1 MNELLLQGLVNG
13 IILGMIY
20 ALIGLG
26 LNVVFGVLRVVNFA
40 HGEFIIL
47 GAYAAYFLQ
56 RLLGLSPFLAM
67 PLIFAGFG
75 VLGYLMYFVLIR
87 RLAKSDDPE
96 HASLLVMFGVS
107 IALGALMLLFF
118 EADSRS
124 LAYSFDPPFLM
135 FGSVI
140 IPTTKLVALGVV
152 LAITAVLAFFLY
164 RTLPGKALRAIIMN
178 RDAVQIVGV
187 DLEQLSAM
195 TLGLGLGLAGVTG
208 VLVAMIF
215 PAFSPFIGQD
225 YTLIGFI
232 VIVLGGL
239 GHPVGAIVGGIIFG
253 LTEQTAQVYMN
264 GSIASLMGF
273 LLLIGVILVRPT
285 GIFGREAMK

>member
-13 IILGMIY
+13 LILGAIY
-20 ALIGLG
+20 ALIGLS

-47 GAYAAYFLQ
+47 GAYGAYYAQQF
-56 RLLGLSPFLAM
+56 LGLSPFLAM
-67 PLIFAGFG
+67 PLIFAVFG
-75 VLGYLMYFVLIR
+75 VIGYGLYFVLIK

-96 HASLLVMFGVS
+96 HASLLVMFGVA
-107 IALGALMLLFF
+107 IAMGALMLIFF

-124 LAYSFDPPFLM
+124 LAYSMDPPFIM
-135 FGSVI
+135 FGKVI
-140 IPTTKLVALGVV
+140 VPTTKLVALGVV
-152 LAITAVLAFFLY
+152 LVITAIMAWFLY

-187 DLEQLSAM
+187 NLEQMSAM
-195 TLGLGLGLAGVTG
+195 TFGLGLGLAGITG
-208 VLVAMIF
+208 ILVAMIF

-239 GHPVGAIVGGIIFG
+239 GHPIGAIAGGIIFG
-253 LTEQTAQVYMN
+253 LTEQTALVYTS
-264 GSIASLMGF
+264 GTVATLLGF
-273 LLLIGVILVRPT
+273 ILLIVVILVRPT
-285 GIFGREAMK
+285 GLFGREALK

>member
-13 IILGMIY
+13 LILGAIY
-20 ALIGLG
+20 ALIGLS

-47 GAYAAYFLQ
+47 GAYGAYYAQQFM
-56 RLLGLSPFLAM
+56 GLSPFLAM
-67 PLIFAGFG
+67 PLVFAVFG
-75 VLGYLMYFVLIR
+75 VIGYGLYFVLIK

-96 HASLLVMFGVS
+96 HASLLVMFGVA
-107 IALGALMLLFF
+107 IALGALMLIFF
-118 EADSRS
+118 EANSRS
-124 LAYSFDPPFLM
+124 LAYSMDPPFMM
-135 FGSVI
+135 FGNI
-140 IPTTKLVALGVV
+140 IVPTTKLVALGVV
-152 LAITAVLAFFLY
+152 LVITAIMAWFLY

-187 DLEQLSAM
+187 NLEQMSAM
-195 TLGLGLGLAGVTG
+195 TFGLGLGLAGITG
-208 VLVAMIF
+208 ILVAMIF

-239 GHPVGAIVGGIIFG
+239 GHPIGAIAGGIIFG
-253 LTEQTAQVYMN
+253 LTEQTALVYTS
-264 GSIASLMGF
+264 GTVATLLGF
-273 LLLIGVILVRPT
+273 VLLIGVILVRPT
-285 GIFGREAMK
+285 GLFGREALK

>member
-13 IILGMIY
+13 IILGSIY
-20 ALIGLG
+20 ALIGLS
-26 LNVVFGVLRVVNFA
+26 LNVIFGVLRVVNFA

-47 GAYAAYFLQ
+47 GAYAAYFAQ
-56 RLLGLSPFLAM
+56 QLLGLSPFVAM
-67 PLIFAGFG
+67 PLIFAVFG
-75 VLGYLMYFVLIR
+75 VLGYGLYYVLIK
-87 RLAKSDDPE
+87 RLSKSDDPE

-107 IALGALMLLFF
+107 IAMGALMLIFF

-124 LAYSFDPPFLM
+124 LAYRMDPPFLM

-140 IPTTKLVALGVV
+140 VPTTKLVALGVV
-152 LAITAVLAFFLY
+152 VVITAVMAYFLY

-178 RDAVQIVGV
+178 RDAIQIVGV
-187 DLEQLSAM
+187 NLEKMSAM
-195 TLGLGLGLAGVTG
+195 TFGLGLGLAGITG
-208 VLVAMIF
+208 VLIAMIF

-239 GHPVGAIVGGIIFG
+239 GHPIGAIAGGIIFG
-253 LTEQTAQVYMN
+253 LTEQTALVYTS
-264 GSIASLMGF
+264 GTVATLLGF
-273 LLLIGVILVRPT
+273 LLLIGVILVRPK
-285 GIFGREAMK
+285 GLFGQEAMK

>member
-1 MNELLLQGLVNG
+1 MNELLIQGLVNG
-13 IILGMIY
+13 IILGTIY
-20 ALIGLG
+20 ALIGLS
-26 LNVVFGVLRVVNFA
+26 LNVIFGVLRVVNFA

-47 GAYAAYFLQ
+47 GAYGAYFAQ
-56 RLLGLSPFLAM
+56 QFLGLSPFMAM
-67 PLIFAGFG
+67 PLIFLAFG
-75 VLGYLMYFVLIR
+75 AMGYCLYFVLIK

-96 HASLLVMFGVS
+96 HASLLVMFGVA
-107 IALGALMLLFF
+107 IALGALMLIFF

-124 LAYSFDPPFLM
+124 LAYSIDPPFYM
-135 FGSVI
+135 IGSI
-140 IPTTKLVALGVV
+140 IVPTSRLLALGIIIVITII
-152 LAITAVLAFFLY
+152 LAWFLY

-187 DLEQLSAM
+187 NLEQMSAM
-195 TLGLGLGLAGVTG
+195 TFGLGLGLAGITG
-208 VLVAMIF
+208 VLVALIF

-239 GHPVGAIVGGIIFG
+239 GHPVGAVVGGIIFG
-253 LTEQTAQVYMN
+253 LTEQTALVYTS
-264 GSIASLMGF
+264 GTTATLMGF

-285 GIFGREAMK
+285 GLFGREALK

>member
-13 IILGMIY
+13 IILGTIY
-20 ALIGLG
+20 ALIGLS
-26 LNVVFGVLRVVNFA
+26 LNVIFGVLRVVNFA

-47 GAYAAYFLQ
+47 GAYGAYFAQ
-56 RLLGLSPFLAM
+56 QWMGLSPFMAM
-67 PLIFAGFG
+67 PLIFAVFG
-75 VLGYLMYFVLIR
+75 VMGYGLYFVLIR

-96 HASLLVMFGVS
+96 HASLLVMFGVA
-107 IALGALMLLFF
+107 IALGALMLIFF

-124 LAYSFDPPFLM
+124 LAYSIDPPFIML
-135 FGSVI
+135 GNVI
-140 IPTTKLVALGVV
+140 LPTSKLIALGIVI
-152 LAITAVLAFFLY
+152 AITAVLAFFLY

-187 DLEQLSAM
+187 DLERMSAL
-195 TLGLGLGLAGVTG
+195 TFGLGLGLAGITG
-208 VLVAMIF
+208 VLVALIF

-239 GHPVGAIVGGIIFG
+239 GHPVGAVVGGIIFG
-253 LTEQTAQVYMN
+253 LTEQTAQVYTS
-264 GSIASLMGF
+264 GTTATLLGF
-273 LLLIGVILVRPT
+273 LLLIGVILVRPK
-285 GIFGREAMK
+285 GLFGREALR

>member
-13 IILGMIY
+13 IILGTIY
-20 ALIGLG
+20 ALIGLS
-26 LNVVFGVLRVVNFA
+26 LNVIFGVLRVVNFA

-47 GAYAAYFLQ
+47 GAYGAYFAQ
-56 RLLGLSPFLAM
+56 KLLGLSPFLAM
-67 PLIFAGFG
+67 PLIFLAFAAM
-75 VLGYLMYFVLIR
+75 GYGLYFVLIK

-96 HASLLVMFGVS
+96 HASLLVMFGVA
-107 IALGALMLLFF
+107 IALGALMLIFF

-124 LAYSFDPPFLM
+124 LSYTLDPPFFM

-140 IPTTKLVALGVV
+140 VPTAKLVALGIIVV
-152 LAITAVLAFFLY
+152 ITAVLAFFLY

-187 DLEQLSAM
+187 NLERMSAL
-195 TLGLGLGLAGVTG
+195 TFGLGLGLAGITG
-208 VLVAMIF
+208 VLVALIF

-239 GHPVGAIVGGIIFG
+239 GHPVGAVVGGIIFG
-253 LTEQTAQVYMN
+253 LTEQTALVYTS
-264 GSIASLMGF
+264 GTTATLLGF

-285 GIFGREAMK
+285 GLFGREALK